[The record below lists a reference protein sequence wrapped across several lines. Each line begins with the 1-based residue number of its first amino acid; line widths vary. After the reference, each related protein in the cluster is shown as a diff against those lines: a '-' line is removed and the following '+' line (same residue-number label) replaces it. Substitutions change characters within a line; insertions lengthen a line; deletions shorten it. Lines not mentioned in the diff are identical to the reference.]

1 MCIRDSNERQQISDG
16 ILQIENEL
24 YDSIRPK
31 RKGASGLRPIELL
44 RKNGIE
50 YVEIRGIDLSPSH
63 PLGISEEDITCLDIF
78 LLHCLL
84 YPSKKIDD
92 KEQKILTENYNKVIH
107 NGADGDQEIIF
118 RDSKIK
124 ISEAENLIVEELCSI
139 ADLMGDNSKSILLS
153 KVQTGSPSKSFLNTI
168 MQTNKTFV
176 DYVLSESIES
186 TNLLRNEEIEQ
197 ITLLNNER
205 DKSKEQLQKLE
216 SQKTIDLEEYV
227 KQYNLQIVE

>member
-1 MCIRDSNERQQISDG
+1 M
-16 ILQIENEL
+16 
-24 YDSIRPK
+24 
-31 RKGASGLRPIELL
+31 
-44 RKNGIE
+44 
-50 YVEIRGIDLSPSH
+50 
-63 PLGISEEDITCLDIF
+63 
-78 LLHCLL
+78 
-84 YPSKKIDD
+84 
-92 KEQKILTENYNKVIH
+92 
-107 NGADGDQEIIF
+107 
-118 RDSKIK
+118 
-124 ISEAENLIVEELCSI
+124 

-153 KVQTGSPSKSFLNTI
+153 KVQTGNLQVKLLNTI

-216 SQKTIDLEEYV
+216 LQKTIDLEEYV

>member
-1 MCIRDSNERQQISDG
+1 
-16 ILQIENEL
+16 
-24 YDSIRPK
+24 
-31 RKGASGLRPIELL
+31 
-44 RKNGIE
+44 
-50 YVEIRGIDLSPSH
+50 
-63 PLGISEEDITCLDIF
+63 
-78 LLHCLL
+78 
-84 YPSKKIDD
+84 
-92 KEQKILTENYNKVIH
+92 
-107 NGADGDQEIIF
+107 
-118 RDSKIK
+118 
-124 ISEAENLIVEELCSI
+124 
-139 ADLMGDNSKSILLS
+139 
-153 KVQTGSPSKSFLNTI
+153 